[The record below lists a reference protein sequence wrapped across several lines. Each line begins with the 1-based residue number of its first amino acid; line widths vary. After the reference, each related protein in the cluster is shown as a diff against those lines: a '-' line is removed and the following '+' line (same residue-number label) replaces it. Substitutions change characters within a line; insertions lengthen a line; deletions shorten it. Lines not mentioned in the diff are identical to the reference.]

1 MRRMLI
7 VLFALAAFIVLPVLA
22 SAEPIPGTYVSPS
35 RGGNVLV
42 GRVSVSRQ
50 YPNSGDPKV
59 FNGQSWNG
67 SVLGTQWEIQCGV
80 QTTSVPP
87 DYSQFNPLTGTGF
100 IFYNQTFQGGTF
112 TLYADPLVGWGFGSG
127 TLNTTSAVTQVY
139 VMNNIPVS
147 SSFTAVTTGTFS
159 NGCHLDF
166 AMSNGYGVGETSDP
180 PYLTKPATYPAFL
193 APDCSEADAS
203 HQFGIWAATNDIVAL
218 ISCPVSTES
227 STWGQIKAISR

>member
-22 SAEPIPGTYVSPS
+22 SAEPIPGTYSSPS

-67 SVLGTQWEIQCGV
+67 SVLGTQWEIKCGV

-87 DYSQFNPLTGTGF
+87 DYSQFNPVTGTGF

-112 TLYADPLVGWGFGSG
+112 AIYTDPLVGWGSGSG
-127 TLNTTSAVTQVY
+127 TLNTTSAWGSNSAGAVPAAKLSAPSTRHSHTKAC
-139 VMNNIPVS
+139 S
-147 SSFTAVTTGTFS
+147 SERTR
-159 NGCHLDF
+159 
-166 AMSNGYGVGETSDP
+166 TS
-180 PYLTKPATYPAFL
+180 
-193 APDCSEADAS
+193 
-203 HQFGIWAATNDIVAL
+203 G
-218 ISCPVSTES
+218 
-227 STWGQIKAISR
+227 GSR